1 VVAWYVKNIQIHI
14 SKTRSKK
21 MKHGIKNKETWYTH
35 IHMHQV
41 IKNKLATRIYLQQFT
56 DIGSQQE
63 GKKNSWDFQQ
73 VKG

>member
-1 VVAWYVKNIQIHI
+1 
-14 SKTRSKK
+14 

-63 GKKNSWDFQQ
+63 GEKKQLRLPTNQRLRKKIDSEY
-73 VKG
+73 